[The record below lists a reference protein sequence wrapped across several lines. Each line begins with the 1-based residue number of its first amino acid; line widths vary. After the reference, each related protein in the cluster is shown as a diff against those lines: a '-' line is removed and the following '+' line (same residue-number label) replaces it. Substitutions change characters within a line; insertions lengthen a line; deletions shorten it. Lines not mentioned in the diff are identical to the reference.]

1 MDEVSRA
8 YFEMYGYTVTNE
20 MFSHNG
26 EVKYQIMKEEVD
38 TEAVKE
44 RISKGGKEAANPKHS
59 RKDVEALHNKRREE
73 VKELAKEEYR
83 SDISYARASV
93 SGSRKRAKEQP
104 GIHKGDDTKYQHDL
118 NKKAFKNLVN
128 QERAKRTLNKEEFKA
143 KNKGSVRSTVLPKS
157 RERDIGRHD
166 DWKDPHPDTQD
177 FGQDSPAKQKLKRRM
192 IAVIGTR
199 RREDKEAGL
208 RKEDSE
214 FILSY
219 LLDNGYASDEHSA
232 KNIMEAMSEQWIHF
246 ILDEEVH

>member
-44 RISKGGKEAANPKHS
+44 RITKGGKEAANPKHS
-59 RKDVEALHNKRREE
+59 RKDVEALHDKRREE
-73 VKELAKEEYR
+73 VKNMVKEE
-83 SDISYARASV
+83 V
-93 SGSRKRAKEQP
+93 
-104 GIHKGDDTKYQHDL
+104 
-118 NKKAFKNLVN
+118 
-128 QERAKRTLNKEEFKA
+128 KA

-208 RKEDSE
+208 RKEDSDL
-214 FILSY
+214 ILSH

>member
-73 VKELAKEEYR
+73 VKKMVKEE
-83 SDISYARASV
+83 V
-93 SGSRKRAKEQP
+93 
-104 GIHKGDDTKYQHDL
+104 
-118 NKKAFKNLVN
+118 
-128 QERAKRTLNKEEFKA
+128 KA

-208 RKEDSE
+208 RKEDSD

>member
-1 MDEVSRA
+1 
-8 YFEMYGYTVTNE
+8 
-20 MFSHNG
+20 
-26 EVKYQIMKEEVD
+26 MKEEVD

-44 RISKGGKEAANPKHS
+44 RIAKGSKEAANPKHS

-73 VKELAKEEYR
+73 VKKMVKEE
-83 SDISYARASV
+83 V
-93 SGSRKRAKEQP
+93 
-104 GIHKGDDTKYQHDL
+104 
-118 NKKAFKNLVN
+118 
-128 QERAKRTLNKEEFKA
+128 KA

-208 RKEDSE
+208 RKEDSDL
-214 FILSY
+214 ILSY
-219 LLDNGYASDEHSA
+219 LLDNGYALDEHSA

>member
-73 VKELAKEEYR
+73 VKKMVKEE
-83 SDISYARASV
+83 V
-93 SGSRKRAKEQP
+93 
-104 GIHKGDDTKYQHDL
+104 
-118 NKKAFKNLVN
+118 
-128 QERAKRTLNKEEFKA
+128 KA

>member
-20 MFSHNG
+20 MFSLNG

-44 RISKGGKEAANPKHS
+44 RIAKGGKEAADPKHS

-73 VKELAKEEYR
+73 VKKMVKEE
-83 SDISYARASV
+83 V
-93 SGSRKRAKEQP
+93 
-104 GIHKGDDTKYQHDL
+104 
-118 NKKAFKNLVN
+118 
-128 QERAKRTLNKEEFKA
+128 KA
-143 KNKGSVRSTVLPKS
+143 KNTGSVRSTVLPKS

-208 RKEDSE
+208 RKEDSDL
-214 FILSY
+214 ILSY